1 MNSIKSH
8 SYLYKLKF
16 PKLFFGFLFALFLL
30 HYAYDFVQLVCFDN
44 NDDICSFVGDFESEN
59 NSDQEPESE
68 NENETETEETDNFD
82 EFIFNSKKNSI
93 KSNKIDLNL
102 IDFNQNNLS
111 VFIDI
116 QIPPPKV

>member
-1 MNSIKSH
+1 MNSIKTH
-8 SYLYKLKF
+8 SYLSKLKF

-68 NENETETEETDNFD
+68 NETETEETDNFD
-82 EFIFNSKKNSI
+82 EFIFNSNKNSI